1 MSASVL
7 RDCQSGSHP
16 RAPAADRTSITAGER
31 LRIVDLLRGLVIVLM
46 VLDHARDL
54 FHASGYA
61 FDPLD
66 PIQTTPVLYVTRW
79 VTHFCAPTF
88 VFLCGVSA
96 WLQQASGKPAGVLS
110 GFLLKRG
117 LWLVLLDVT
126 AISFALSFSLPYLPF
141 LQVLWAIGWGMACLA
156 AVMWAPRRIV
166 LVLGVV
172 ITAGHNLLDPLTP
185 AQFGLLAPL
194 WTFLHEGGLWS
205 AGPTPVALVLYP
217 VLPWFGL
224 MCIGYGLGPI
234 FLSAR
239 RDWLLAGIGAGLTVG
254 FLALRA
260 ANIYGD
266 PEPWTV
272 GGTMVETA
280 MRFMDVEKYP
290 PSLLYVCA
298 TLGPMLLITPLLN
311 RLGGPFGRILGVL
324 GATSLFAYVIHF
336 FMLHTLSI
344 AAHAMAG
351 RPVAGLFDYIRKIVV
366 EPESLSS
373 VGLPL
378 WVTFAAWII
387 VLATLYP
394 CCLWWKG
401 VKARRK
407 DWWMAYL

>member
-1 MSASVL
+1 MSAT
-7 RDCQSGSHP
+7 
-16 RAPAADRTSITAGER
+16 AAER

-66 PIQTTPVLYVTRW
+66 PAQTTPVLYATRW
-79 VTHFCAPTF
+79 ITHLCAPTF
-88 VFLCGVSA
+88 VLLCGVSV
-96 WLQQASGKPAGVLS
+96 WLQRANGKPADILS
-110 GFLLKRG
+110 GFLLRRG

-141 LQVLWAIGWGMACLA
+141 LQVLWAIGWGMTGLA
-156 AVMWAPRRIV
+156 VLMWAPRWAV
-166 LVLGVV
+166 LALGVV
-172 ITAGHNLLDPLTP
+172 ITAGHNLLDPLAP
-185 AQFGLLAPL
+185 AHFGLLAPL

-205 AGPTPVALVLYP
+205 GGSRPVAVVLYP

-224 MCIGYGLGPI
+224 MCIGYRLGPI
-234 FLSAR
+234 FLSGR
-239 RDWLLAGIGAGLTVG
+239 RDRLLALIGAGLIVG
-254 FLALRA
+254 FLTLRA
-260 ANIYGD
+260 LNIYGD
-266 PEPWTV
+266 PEPWIA
-272 GGTMVETA
+272 GGTMVETV
-280 MRFMDVEKYP
+280 MRFMDVDKYP

-298 TLGPMLLITPLLN
+298 TLGPMLLIAPVLN
-311 RLGGPFGRILGVL
+311 RLGGPFGRVLGVL

-344 AAHAMAG
+344 ALHAMAG

-366 EPESLSS
+366 EPQSLSAI
-373 VGLPL
+373 GLPL
-378 WVTFAAWII
+378 WVTFAAWIT
-387 VLATLYP
+387 VLAILYP
-394 CCLWWKG
+394 CCLWWKS